1 MFCNQC
7 EQAAHGTGCPAPTG
21 KGVCGKPEKIS
32 DLFDLLLWQT
42 EGIAWLVNEA
52 RAQGKSDPE
61 LDRFVIQS
69 LFITVTNV
77 NFDDA
82 AVLSW
87 VQDSEIMMQKALAL
101 AGLDRKRDVPEAV
114 RWSTEGLSEAQLM
127 AEARRHPITAFHP
140 NADIQSLMQLL
151 TYGLKG
157 LAAYAEHAAVL
168 GVTDE
173 KVYAYIAR
181 ALAAQ
186 LRTDLTVDELV
197 GLNMECGSVN
207 IDCMAMLNKAHI
219 DHFGTPEP
227 TSVSTGTVAGPAI
240 VVSGHDLY
248 MLEKLLEQTDVAG
261 VNVYTHGEM
270 LPAHGYP
277 KLKAHKSLVGHFG
290 TAWQNQQREFEN
302 QPAAFIFNTNCIQ
315 EPRSSYAAQVFT
327 TSVVGWPGAQHIDGD
342 DFSAVIAKAKALGG
356 FEVREGTNLLTGFGH
371 DAVLSHAETVISAVK
386 SGAIKRFFLVGGCD
400 GARAGRN
407 YYTDLVEAAPADSI
421 ILTLAC
427 GKFRFNHLQDQL
439 GDIGGIPRLLDVG
452 QCNDA
457 YSAVRIA
464 LALAEAFEC
473 GVNDLP
479 LSIVLSWYEQ
489 KAVVVL
495 LSLLSLDIKNIRIGP
510 SLPAFITP
518 NILDFLVKNFGL
530 MPIGNSGQGDMEE
543 IMNPREI
550 LKVA

>member
-7 EQAAHGTGCPAPTG
+7 EQAAKGTGCASNAI
-21 KGVCGKPEKIS
+21 CGKPDKVS

-42 EGIAWLVNEA
+42 KGICWLVNKA
-52 RAQGKSDPE
+52 RAEGKTNPE
-61 LDRFVIQS
+61 LDRFIIQA

-77 NFDDA
+77 NFDDVVVVDW
-82 AVLSW
+82 VLKAE
-87 VQDSEIMMQKALAL
+87 VMMQKALAL
-101 AGLDRKRDVPEAV
+101 AGLDRKLGVPESV
-114 RWSTEGLSEAQLM
+114 RWSPQGLSEAQLV
-127 AEARRHPITAFHP
+127 AEAQRHPITDFHP

-168 GVTDE
+168 GVTSE
-173 KVYAYIAR
+173 KVYAHIAKAFA
-181 ALAAQ
+181 AL
-186 LRTDLTVDELV
+186 LRTDISIDELV
-197 GLNMECGSVN
+197 ALNMECGTVN
-207 IDCMAMLNKAHI
+207 IDCMAMLNQAHI

-248 MLEKLLEQTDVAG
+248 MLDKLLEQTDAAG

-290 TAWQNQQREFEN
+290 TAWQNQQKEFDN

-315 EPRSSYAAQVFT
+315 KPRPSYAAQVFT

-342 DFSAVIAKAKALGG
+342 NFSAVIAKAKQLGG
-356 FEVREGTNLLTGFGH
+356 FAAQEGKKLLTGFGH
-371 DAVLSHAETVISAVK
+371 DAVLSHADTVISAVK
-386 SGAIKRFFLVGGCD
+386 SGAIKRFLLVGGCD
-400 GARAGRN
+400 GARPGRN
-407 YYTDLVEAAPADSI
+407 YYTDLVEAAPADTI

-464 LALAEAFEC
+464 MALADAFKC

-479 LSIVLSWYEQ
+479 LSIILSWYEQ
-489 KAVVVL
+489 KAVVIL
-495 LSLLSLDIKNIRIGP
+495 LSLLSLGIKNMRIGP

-518 NILDFLVKNFGL
+518 NILDFLVKNFNIQ
-530 MPIGNSGQGDMEE
+530 PIGNSGRGDMEQL
-543 IMNPREI
+543 M
-550 LKVA
+550 AA

>member
-7 EQAAHGTGCPAPTG
+7 EQAAKGTGCTG
-21 KGVCGKPEKIS
+21 NAVCGKPDKVS
-32 DLFDLLLWQT
+32 DIFDLLLWQT
-42 EGIAWLVNEA
+42 KGICWLIDKA
-52 RAQGKSDPE
+52 RVQGKSDPD
-61 LDRFVIQS
+61 LDRFVIQA

-87 VQDSEIMMQKALAL
+87 VKKSEVMMQKALTL
-101 AGLDRKRDVPEAV
+101 AGLDRKGNVPEAV
-114 RWSTEGLSEAQLM
+114 RWSPEGLSEAQLI
-127 AEARRHPITAFHP
+127 AEAQRHPITTFHP

-168 GVTDE
+168 GVTNE
-173 KVYAYIAR
+173 KVYAHIAKAFA
-181 ALAAQ
+181 AL
-186 LRTDLTVDELV
+186 LRTDITIDELI

-227 TSVSTGTVAGPAI
+227 ASVSTGTVAGPAI

-248 MLEKLLEQTDVAG
+248 MLEKLLEQTDAAG

-290 TAWQNQQREFEN
+290 TAWQNQQREFAN

-327 TSVVGWPGAQHIDGD
+327 TSVVGWPGAQHIEGD
-342 DFSAVIAKAKALGG
+342 DFSAVIAKARQLGG
-356 FEVREGTNLLTGFGH
+356 FKTSDGKNLLTGFGH
-371 DAVLSHAETVISAVK
+371 DAVLSHAETVIGAVK

-400 GARAGRN
+400 GARGGRN
-407 YYTDLVEAAPADSI
+407 YYTDLVEAAPADTI

-464 LALAEAFEC
+464 LALAEAFKC

-479 LSIVLSWYEQ
+479 LSIILSWYEQ
-489 KAVVVL
+489 KAVVIL
-495 LSLLSLDIKNIRIGP
+495 LSLLSLGIKNMRIGP

-518 NILDFLVKNFGL
+518 NILDFLVKNFGIQ
-530 MPIGNSGQGDMEE
+530 PIGYSGRADMEE
-543 IMNPREI
+543 LM
-550 LKVA
+550 AA